1 MKLKKFVSVPRVF
14 NWIIILIVV
23 NVNLNYRYWEDKNRI
38 IVWDAIS
45 YYAYLPATFIYNDLS
60 LQYADTAPEE
70 VKEKIWYG
78 TSPTGQRVIK
88 TSCGLSMLYCPFFLA
103 AHVYAKNSQYSANG
117 YTLPY
122 RVGIIISCMFFLSI
136 GLYFLRKIL
145 IQFFPPMVTV
155 LTCFVIAFG
164 TNLFYYSTTELSY
177 SHAYSFALIAAFIYF
192 SILFLKTPTLKY
204 TLILGLLLG
213 SISLTRPTN
222 IIIVLFLIFWDV
234 KSIEEFKIRVR
245 FFLSNY
251 LLVITMMACTFIVWI
266 PQLLYWKTLSGH
278 WLYNSYGETERFFF
292 NDPKIVEVL
301 FSYRKGWLVYT
312 PVMAFAL
319 LGVFLLRKN
328 LKAFFIPI
336 LLFICLNLYII
347 SSWWC
352 WWYGGSFGL
361 RSMVDCYA
369 VMAIPLA
376 AILLYALQKSKT
388 IFYSLTAVLII
399 LVVFQQFQNQ
409 QYRTGAIHWDGMNKK
424 VYWANFGKLQL
435 TPHMDELID
444 LIDYERARQGHRDVS
459 PENMMPATK

>member
-1 MKLKKFVSVPRVF
+1 MKLKKFLSVPRVF

-122 RVGIIISCMFFLSI
+122 RVGIIVSCMFFLSM

-145 IQFFPPMVTV
+145 IQFFPTVVTV
-155 LTCFVIAFG
+155 LTCFIIAFG

-204 TLILGLLLG
+204 TLILGFLLG

-234 KSIEEFKIRVR
+234 KSVEEFKNRVR
-245 FFLSNY
+245 FFLSKY
-251 LLVITMMACTFIVWI
+251 LLVITMMACTFIVWV
-266 PQLLYWKTLSGH
+266 PQLIYWKTLSGH

-292 NDPKIVEVL
+292 NDPKIIEVL
-301 FSYRKGWLVYT
+301 FSYRKGWLLYT

-319 LGVFLLRKN
+319 VGVFLLRKN
-328 LKAFFIPI
+328 LM
-336 LLFICLNLYII
+336 
-347 SSWWC
+347 S
-352 WWYGGSFGL
+352 
-361 RSMVDCYA
+361 
-369 VMAIPLA
+369 
-376 AILLYALQKSKT
+376 
-388 IFYSLTAVLII
+388 
-399 LVVFQQFQNQ
+399 
-409 QYRTGAIHWDGMNKK
+409 
-424 VYWANFGKLQL
+424 
-435 TPHMDELID
+435 E
-444 LIDYERARQGHRDVS
+444 
-459 PENMMPATK
+459 